1 MNLAVRTQKLLTF
14 DISNHHESNV
24 ALDVA
29 QAFTQPNAGQRFLD
43 WEADERDLSSDDKQ
57 RLTMASSNSRLG
69 LHTNQNYSY

>member
-29 QAFTQPNAGQRFLD
+29 QACAQANAGRRFWSFHGRRFAKGRNYCSQQWL
-43 WEADERDLSSDDKQ
+43 A
-57 RLTMASSNSRLG
+57 TIAALG
-69 LHTNQNYSY
+69 QHKNQSYSC